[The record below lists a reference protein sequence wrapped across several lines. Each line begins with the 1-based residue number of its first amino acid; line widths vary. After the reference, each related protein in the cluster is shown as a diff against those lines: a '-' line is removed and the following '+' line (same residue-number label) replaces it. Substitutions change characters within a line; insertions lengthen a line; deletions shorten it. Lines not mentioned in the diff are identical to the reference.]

1 MKKNDNH
8 KKNDNILICFRY
20 HKQFKNGKH
29 LYKDV
34 ELEYTISTDIAS
46 KKEFEKLL
54 LSLET
59 QTILY
64 ESTRE
69 LINAYNKEIKHDVYY
84 IMDDIKDDLAVTSLI
99 EKDVQA
105 YYQIQLIKKALKTL
119 TAKQQRR
126 FCMYFID
133 GYSYR
138 EIGKLEGISAQ
149 VAHCSIQKSLQK
161 IIKIC
166 RKQNH

>member
-1 MKKNDNH
+1 MKKNDN
-8 KKNDNILICFRY
+8 ISICFRY

-34 ELEYTISTDIAS
+34 ELEYNISTEIAS
-46 KKEFEKLL
+46 KEEFETLF
-54 LSLET
+54 LSSEI

-69 LINAYNKEIKHDVYY
+69 LINAHNKEIKHDVYY
-84 IMDDIKDDLAVTSLI
+84 IIEEIKDTMARTSLI
-99 EKDVQA
+99 EKDIQA
-105 YYQIQLIKKALKTL
+105 YHQIELVKKALKTL

-126 FCMYFID
+126 FYMYFID
-133 GYSYR
+133 GYSYH
-138 EIGKLEGISAQ
+138 EIAEIENISYDTTQKA
-149 VAHCSIQKSLQK
+149 IQKSLQK

-166 RKQNH
+166 GKQNR